1 MADSNQDVHRHRHP
15 EWYDTNADYD
25 HPRYAFALRVG
36 NRVAVVSSDWDRVE
50 AVLAATWVILHEGL
64 TWDEA
69 RPAIY
74 HSWCRARLGVDP

>member
-1 MADSNQDVHRHRHP
+1 MADSNQDAHRYHP
-15 EWYDTNADYD
+15 HPDWYDPGTDFD

-36 NRVAVVSSDWDRVE
+36 SRVAVVSSDDWTRVE

-74 HSWCRARLGVDP
+74 HSWWQSKLGR